1 MVAVN
6 VALYLR
12 VSTDEQTVD
21 PQRDELRAEAKR
33 RAWTV
38 VAEIE
43 DVISGAK
50 TTRAGLDELMRL
62 VRRHSIKAVLLYK
75 LDRLGRSL
83 PHLVQTI
90 AEFDSHGVALV
101 CTTQGID
108 TSDANPA
115 GRLTMHIL
123 AAISEFERSLIRD
136 RTCAGLR
143 AARARGARL
152 GRPRTKLPADWLEIV
167 AKWREDTGGRNYR
180 ILATRLG
187 IKNPGTAYRLAMANG
202 APVLVP

>member
-1 MVAVN
+1 VGGVN
-6 VALYLR
+6 VVLYSR

-33 RAWTV
+33 RGWTI

-43 DVISGAK
+43 DVISGDTSSRK
-50 TTRAGLDELMRL
+50 GLDQLMKL
-62 VRRHSIKAVLLYK
+62 VRRRAIKAVLCYK

-83 PHLVQTI
+83 THLVQTI
-90 AEFDSHGVALV
+90 AEFDAFGVALV
-101 CTTQGID
+101 CTSQGID
-108 TSDANPA
+108 TSDSNPA

-136 RTCAGLR
+136 RTRAGLR

-152 GRPRTKLPADWLEIV
+152 GRPRTPLPVDHQEIV
-167 AKWREDTGGRNYR
+167 ARWRRDTGGKGYR
-180 ILATRLG
+180 ELAARLG
-187 IKNPGTAYRLAMANG
+187 IKNPGTAFRLAG
-202 APVLVP
+202 AAAGVVAGR